1 MFQVS
6 GSKIIKSDLP
16 IIKDNYQV
24 LLFDEE
30 PIVYCGTNRFGN
42 RVIGSLAEENQESLI
57 TRHFRVIIDEEAFVS
72 YITQKSSYLEIFQE
86 SKDIFVLD
94 YKFSGELIT
103 VYHLDPSDIP
113 GEYWPLEDAYCPNQV
128 YKPQMSYLLRLIGKL
143 ADKNTAVPRVISNIQ
158 NKFTDVLE
166 SAVDQFKSIGFK
178 EAYVLQRP
186 YKTGSFVLSF
196 DVTLNEA
203 NALFLEEDKVAD
215 YLKRFLE
222 YCIRYLPEEVE
233 FVYGSNPEKAE
244 MFGQLVNNYKDI
256 YERSGKSPPGDYLQ
270 QMKDEVK
277 KATET
282 IAAMNEN
289 IGDNF
294 SELEILNDSSKKNIV
309 GLINHTLKD
318 TIDITVQTIQDKTS
332 ITEKDKAFKQYDI
345 YIYHLNVKTRTGN
358 AFIHD
363 PNDSTKMSQPKINIS
378 GEEPLE
384 GTKYTKSLHATEWIT
399 VRAKATVVDGK
410 IKSLEIEYEGR

>member
-309 GLINHTLKD
+309 GLINHTL
-318 TIDITVQTIQDKTS
+318 
-332 ITEKDKAFKQYDI
+332 
-345 YIYHLNVKTRTGN
+345 
-358 AFIHD
+358 
-363 PNDSTKMSQPKINIS
+363 
-378 GEEPLE
+378 
-384 GTKYTKSLHATEWIT
+384 
-399 VRAKATVVDGK
+399 
-410 IKSLEIEYEGR
+410 